1 MQVKKEEVKDKIM
14 DSAHSEFL
22 RHGYA
27 GASLRVIAEKAGL
40 TKGAVYS
47 YFQNKDALFCA
58 VTKAAI
64 QQIEG
69 VFLADQD
76 NASTPQDFLYA
87 PDAAEEK
94 TIRVFRNHA
103 KTVLDHH
110 ESFQLLLFC
119 AGGSSLQNYKE
130 RIIQLYTESFYRFLA
145 LLHKPDCV
153 GEIFIHTLANTYVG
167 FLEEIVLH
175 EPHREEADLY
185 AGQMAV
191 FVYSGMKNVLL
202 RRSQ

>member
-1 MQVKKEEVKDKIM
+1 MQVKKEEVKEKIM
-14 DSAHSEFL
+14 DSARSEFL
-22 RHGYA
+22 RHGYT

-47 YFQNKDALFCA
+47 YFHNKDDLFCA
-58 VTKAAI
+58 VAEAAV

-69 VFLADQD
+69 VFLVDQD
-76 NASTPQDFLYA
+76 NVSMPRDFLYA
-87 PDAAEEK
+87 PNAAAEK
-94 TIRVFRNHA
+94 TVRVFRDHA

-175 EPHREEADLY
+175 EPHREEADIY

-191 FVYSGMKNVLL
+191 FVYSGIKKVLSL
-202 RRSQ
+202 PSQ